1 MNIDLGLSVTKEHVR
16 QTKIMVLEHR
26 VGHKGFSMAI
36 LILVSKIWAGKFV
49 APNAKARFS
58 TK

>member
-1 MNIDLGLSVTKEHVR
+1 MYIDLGLSVTKEHVS

-49 APNAKARFS
+49 APNAKAHFS
-58 TK
+58 RK